1 MANTKKKRV
10 RRTKAQIEADKAKE
24 LTQIDYEGVVKI
36 KDADYNIGEPTKGL
50 GDKVEKVLEA
60 TGVKAVVKA
69 VLGDDCGC
77 EERKQKLN
85 LLGWGKVNCLEDEEY
100 NYLHAFFES
109 NPKVVRPSEQIELV
123 KIARRVFNRKYE
135 VSGCSGC
142 VRDLVNKLKAVYET
156 YKGND

>member
-1 MANTKKKRV
+1 MATKKKRV

-24 LTQIDYEGVVKI
+24 IELKGEVTQ
-36 KDADYNIGEPTKGL
+36 GL
-50 GDKVEKVLEA
+50 GDKVEKVLEV

-77 EERKQKLN
+77 EEKKQKLN

-156 YKGND
+156 YEKDTK

>member
-1 MANTKKKRV
+1 MATKKKRV

-24 LTQIDYEGVVKI
+24 IDLKGEVTQ
-36 KDADYNIGEPTKGL
+36 GL
-50 GDKVEKVLEA
+50 GDKVEKVLEV

-77 EERKQKLN
+77 EEKKQKLN

-100 NYLHAFFES
+100 NYLHSFFES

-142 VRDLVNKLKAVYET
+142 VRDLVNRLKAVYET
-156 YKGND
+156 YEKDTK

>member
-1 MANTKKKRV
+1 MATKKKRV

-24 LTQIDYEGVVKI
+24 IELKGEVTQ
-36 KDADYNIGEPTKGL
+36 GL
-50 GDKVEKVLEA
+50 GDKVEKVLEV

-156 YKGND
+156 YEKDTK

>member
-1 MANTKKKRV
+1 MATKKKRV

-24 LTQIDYEGVVKI
+24 IELKGEVTQ
-36 KDADYNIGEPTKGL
+36 GL
-50 GDKVEKVLEA
+50 GDKVEKVLEV

-69 VLGDDCGC
+69 VLGDDCRC
-77 EERKQKLN
+77 EEKKQKLN

-156 YKGND
+156 YEKDTK

>member
-1 MANTKKKRV
+1 MATKKKRV

-24 LTQIDYEGVVKI
+24 IDLKGEVTQ
-36 KDADYNIGEPTKGL
+36 GL
-50 GDKVEKVLEA
+50 GDKVEKVLEV

-77 EERKQKLN
+77 EEKKQKLN

-156 YKGND
+156 YKKDTK